1 MLPSVGGM
9 DLHVAAG
16 VVSTVIFA
24 LSMMPMMV
32 KAARTK
38 NLESYSLGHI
48 VLTNAGNAVHSVY
61 VFSLPVGP
69 IWALHGFYLVT
80 AGTMLV
86 WCLRYG
92 TAVPGTE
99 QVGTARPSVTEAL
112 VHAGQRDA
120 SSGATSETS
129 STRWM
134 ESSMSRSRA
143 NASSSG
149 HTGRTSVQCFR
160 PTRII
165 AATEEL
171 SA

>member
-1 MLPSVGGM
+1 MGM
-9 DLHVAAG
+9 DLNVAAG

-92 TAVPGTE
+92 TAVQGPEPAG
-99 QVGTARPSVTEAL
+99 ARPSVAESLLDGDLNDVSRRVLVDHETWCAAAVAQRRAAARVQLCEA
-112 VHAGQRDA
+112 
-120 SSGATSETS
+120 
-129 STRWM
+129 
-134 ESSMSRSRA
+134 
-143 NASSSG
+143 
-149 HTGRTSVQCFR
+149 
-160 PTRII
+160 
-165 AATEEL
+165 
-171 SA
+171 

>member
-1 MLPSVGGM
+1 M

-24 LSMMPMMV
+24 TSMMPMLV

-48 VLTNAGNAVHSVY
+48 VLTNAGNAVHSLY

-92 TAVPGTE
+92 TAGPAIEPVGAARRSVAEGLLDDDMHHVPRGVLVEVVDHDHHPAIHALQGPRLDHETWC
-99 QVGTARPSVTEAL
+99 PSAVAQRRAAAGLHMCEA
-112 VHAGQRDA
+112 
-120 SSGATSETS
+120 
-129 STRWM
+129 
-134 ESSMSRSRA
+134 
-143 NASSSG
+143 
-149 HTGRTSVQCFR
+149 
-160 PTRII
+160 
-165 AATEEL
+165 
-171 SA
+171 